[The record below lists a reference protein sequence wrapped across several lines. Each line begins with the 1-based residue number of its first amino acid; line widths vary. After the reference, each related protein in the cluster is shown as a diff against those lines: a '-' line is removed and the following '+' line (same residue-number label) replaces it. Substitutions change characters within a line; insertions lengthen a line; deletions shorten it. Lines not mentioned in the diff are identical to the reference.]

1 MDDFFEEL
9 NEGQGTGETGLN
21 STMPPAKHKNKR
33 KTRTVVTAI
42 GLAVVSFIGGGFS
55 VWFSLDKQ
63 LRTLAKV
70 KNTIDREYYEEIDDE
85 VFYRAIFDTVNG
97 QLDDYSGYMT
107 ADEYAASA
115 DSLAGKRAGVGLVF
129 SILDENGKAQMKI
142 VRVCGNSPAEAA
154 GVVAGSYLIAFGKTK
169 NSLVE
174 SQVFSE
180 FSDFLNT
187 CKDEESFWV
196 RLRVGETEI
205 KKQLKMGEYVEN
217 YVFYKTNAKSYGFC
231 GGNAEQL
238 TENGAPMSYLN
249 DETAYIRLTR
259 FGGEAGS
266 SFQKVMHLFKAD
278 GKKNLVLD
286 LRGNGGGYLSV
297 MQGISAYFCKGATE
311 KKPIAAIADFGKKKQ
326 KYKATDNLYSE
337 YFSSES
343 RICVLADSDTASAS
357 EALIGCMVDY
367 GAVSYGDICLSER
380 NGVVKTFGKGIMQA
394 TYFLGIEKDAIK
406 LTTARICWPISQ
418 RSIHKRGILPQD
430 GTKTVAAGAND
441 EAELEAAIKV
451 LF

>member
-21 STMPPAKHKNKR
+21 SAMPPAKHKNKR

-205 KKQLKMGEYVEN
+205 EKQLKMGEYVEN

-266 SFQKVMHLFKAD
+266 LFQKVMHLFKAD

-286 LRGNGGGYLSV
+286 LRGNGGGY
-297 MQGISAYFCKGATE
+297 
-311 KKPIAAIADFGKKKQ
+311 
-326 KYKATDNLYSE
+326 
-337 YFSSES
+337 
-343 RICVLADSDTASAS
+343 
-357 EALIGCMVDY
+357 
-367 GAVSYGDICLSER
+367 
-380 NGVVKTFGKGIMQA
+380 
-394 TYFLGIEKDAIK
+394 
-406 LTTARICWPISQ
+406 
-418 RSIHKRGILPQD
+418 
-430 GTKTVAAGAND
+430 
-441 EAELEAAIKV
+441 
-451 LF
+451 

>member
-9 NEGQGTGETGLN
+9 NEDKKTEEKGLN
-21 STMPPAKHKNKR
+21 STMPPTKHEKKR

-42 GLAVVSFIGGGFS
+42 GLAVVSFIAGGFS

-70 KNTIDREYYEEIDDE
+70 KNTIDREYYKEIDDE
-85 VFYRAIFDTVNG
+85 VFYGAIFDAVNG

-115 DSLAGKRAGVGLVF
+115 DSLAGKRAGIGLVF
-129 SILDENGKAQMKI
+129 STLDENGKEQMKI
-142 VRVCGNSPAEAA
+142 VRVCGNSPAEEA
-154 GVVAGSYLIAFGKTK
+154 GVVAGSHLIAFGKTK
-169 NSLVE
+169 DGLVE

-196 RLRVGETEI
+196 RLRVGETESE
-205 KKQLKMGEYVEN
+205 KQLKKSMYVEN

-231 GGNAEQL
+231 GNNAEQL

-249 DETAYIRLTR
+249 DETAYIRLTQ

-266 SFQKVMHLFKAD
+266 SFQKVMNLFKTD

-286 LRGNGGGYLSV
+286 LRGNGGGYLDV
-297 MQGISAYFCKGATE
+297 MQEIASYFCKGATE
-311 KKPIAAIADFGKKKQ
+311 KKPIAAVADFGEKKQ
-326 KYKATDNLYSE
+326 KYKATDNLYGE
-337 YFSSES
+337 YFSNES
-343 RICVLADSDTASAS
+343 RICVLADSSTASAS
-357 EALIGCMVDY
+357 EALIGCMIDY
-367 GAVSYGDICLSER
+367 GAVGYGDICLSQR
-380 NGVVKTFGKGIMQA
+380 NGVAKTFGKGIMQA
-394 TYFLGIEKDAIK
+394 TYFLGAEKDAIK
-406 LTTARICWPISQ
+406 LTTAEICWPISE
-418 RSIHKRGILPQD
+418 RSIHTRGILPQD
-430 GTKTVAAGAND
+430 GTKTVAEGVND
-441 EAELEAAIKV
+441 EIELEMAIKA